1 MKTDVNIATKLLN
14 QLAEAGGVDVDQNWD
29 TGATTWTFPD
39 GSQVRIEGDDYE
51 IVTSQEQT
59 T

>member
-14 QLAEAGGVDVDQNWD
+14 QLAEAGGVDVDRD

-39 GSQVRIEGDDYE
+39 GSKVRIEGENYE
-51 IVTSQEQT
+51 VIDG
-59 T
+59 